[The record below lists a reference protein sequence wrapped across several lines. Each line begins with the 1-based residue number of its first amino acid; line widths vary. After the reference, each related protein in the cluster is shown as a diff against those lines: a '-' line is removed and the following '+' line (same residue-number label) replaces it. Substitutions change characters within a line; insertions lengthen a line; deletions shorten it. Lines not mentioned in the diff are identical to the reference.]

1 MVTDKDREAAAN
13 VAHLCGWSGTIQHDM
28 RHGVCEGIAHEYP
41 DQVALV
47 QAFAAHREAAIA
59 ERDAQLVNWL
69 RERVNTP
76 APSNDGLTARA
87 AISLIAD
94 AIEMKE
100 PWSLNQYY
108 EGE

>member
-59 ERDAQLVNWL
+59 ERDAQLVKWL
-69 RERVNTP
+69 HSQKTC
-76 APSNDGLTARA
+76 GC
-87 AISLIAD
+87 
-94 AIEMKE
+94 K
-100 PWSLNQYY
+100 
-108 EGE
+108 GEHGWCNA

>member
-1 MVTDKDREAAAN
+1 MVTDKDREAAENHASAYGMYR
-13 VAHLCGWSGTIQHDM
+13 VHFKDTDPLPM
-28 RHGVCEGIAHEYP
+28 
-41 DQVALV
+41 
-47 QAFAAHREAAIA
+47 AFAAHREAAIA